1 MKPWHYLVVYVIPL
15 LAFAGL
21 IQGGL
26 WLLLA
31 PAVVFVL
38 IPLAELVLPAPVDNS
53 SAEEVQRRGT
63 NFLYD
68 VVIYVAIPV
77 QVFLVV
83 FLLSQVSTGALAGWE
98 LGGAIFSI
106 GLTGA
111 GFGINT
117 GHELGHRA
125 QKHHQVAAKFLLGTT
140 LYAHF
145 FIEHNRGHH
154 ARVATPDDPATSRR
168 GEWVQMFWFRSMV
181 GGFLSAWNLE
191 VERLARKGKGPWRW
205 SNEMLRIQALQIAA
219 LVVSALFFG
228 LAATA
233 VWMGSALVAGLML
246 ETINYIEHYGLQR
259 ERNERGRW
267 RKVEP
272 HHSWNSNCILGRL
285 LTFELTRHSDHH
297 AHPKRS
303 YPTLRHFNDTPQL
316 PAGYPALM
324 VVALCPPLFFAVMDP
339 LLPVPAEQGDCPVAA

>member
-1 MKPWHYLVVYVIPL
+1 MKPWHYLVVYVIPV
-15 LAFAGL
+15 LAFLGL
-21 IQGGL
+21 LYGGL

-38 IPLAELVLPAPVDNS
+38 IPLAELVLPAPIDNA
-53 SAEEVQRRGT
+53 SAEEVQRRGDSR
-63 NFLYD
+63 LYD
-68 VVIYVAIPV
+68 AVIYLAIPV
-77 QVFLVV
+77 QVALVL
-83 FLLSQVSTGALAGWE
+83 FLLSQVSTGFLGGWE
-98 LGGAIFSI
+98 LGGAMFAI

-125 QKHHQVAAKFLLGTT
+125 EKHHQLAAKILLGTT

-154 ARVATPDDPATSRR
+154 ARVATPDDPATSRK
-168 GEWVQMFWFRSMV
+168 GEWVQTFWLRSMV
-181 GGFLSAWNLE
+181 GGFISAWNLE
-191 VERLARKGKGPWRW
+191 VQRLARKGQGRWRW
-205 SNEMLRIQALQIAA
+205 SNEMLRIQTLQC
-219 LVVSALFFG
+219 
-228 LAATA
+228 TA
-233 VWMGSALVAGLML
+233 VVASGLVFGPTAAAVWIGSALVAGLML
-246 ETINYIEHYGLQR
+246 ETINYIEHYGLER

-267 RKVEP
+267 GKVEP

-303 YPTLRHFNDTPQL
+303 YPTLRHFHDTPQL
-316 PAGYPALM
+316 PTGYPGLM
-324 VVALCPPLFFAVMDP
+324 VLSLFPPVFFAVMDP
-339 LLPVPAEQGDCPVAA
+339 LIPVPPEHAARPVAA